1 MNIQRHASR
10 PSQSSSAAPP
20 AAVAS
25 SWSDSSAAKMPSVIA
40 SCCSDPSR
48 PRIAAGAISA
58 MYAGAMTDAMP
69 MPMPAMMRHSDQVP
83 DAEREAGQ
91 DRGDEE
97 QDRAE
102 EHHAGAAPAVRELA
116 AQPRAEGAAEQG
128 DRDDEAR

>member
-10 PSQSSSAAPP
+10 PSHSSSDAPP

-25 SWSDSSAAKMPSVIA
+25 SWSDSSAAKIPRVIA
-40 SCCSDPSR
+40 SCWSEPSR

-69 MPMPAMMRHSDQVP
+69 MPMPAMTRHSDQVP

-97 QDRAE
+97 QDRPE
-102 EHHAGAAPAVRELA
+102 EHHAGAAPAVGELA
-116 AQPRAEGAAEQG
+116 TQPGAEGAAQQG
-128 DRDDEAR
+128 DGDDERR